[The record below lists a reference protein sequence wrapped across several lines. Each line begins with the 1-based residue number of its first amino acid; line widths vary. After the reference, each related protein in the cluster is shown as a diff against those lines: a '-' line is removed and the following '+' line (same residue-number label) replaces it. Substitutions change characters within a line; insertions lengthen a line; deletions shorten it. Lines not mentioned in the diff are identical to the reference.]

1 MIGFLC
7 LLLTLF
13 TYWISKKMYQRWNWS
28 LLSPLLVCPIILIA
42 LLLGLDRSYETY
54 ETGGHWLTELLK
66 PATVAFAWPIY
77 KYFDLLKKH
86 GMAILLNVIVGSFLS
101 VITSALLAN
110 YFQIDSSLEHSLA
123 PHIVTTPIAMAI
135 SEMIGGM
142 SQLTAV
148 FVVLTALT
156 GALLGPSLI
165 RICRIK
171 TAIAKGIM
179 LGTSANGTGTSKAFE
194 IGPVEG
200 TIASLSMLL
209 TAGASLVIVPLFLSW
224 IH

>member
-1 MIGFLC
+1 
-7 LLLTLF
+7 
-13 TYWISKKMYQRWNWS
+13 
-28 LLSPLLVCPIILIA
+28 
-42 LLLGLDRSYETY
+42 
-54 ETGGHWLTELLK
+54 
-66 PATVAFAWPIY
+66 
-77 KYFDLLKKH
+77 
-86 GMAILLNVIVGSFLS
+86 MAILLNVIVGSFLS

-194 IGPVEG
+194 IGPVEER
-200 TIASLSMLL
+200 SQVYLC
-209 TAGASLVIVPLFLSW
+209 F
-224 IH
+224 

>member
-1 MIGFLC
+1 
-7 LLLTLF
+7 
-13 TYWISKKMYQRWNWS
+13 MYQRWNWS

-42 LLLGLDRSYETY
+42 LLLGLGTSYETY

-171 TAIAKGIM
+171 TAIAKV
-179 LGTSANGTGTSKAFE
+179 LC
-194 IGPVEG
+194 
-200 TIASLSMLL
+200 
-209 TAGASLVIVPLFLSW
+209 
-224 IH
+224 

>member
-1 MIGFLC
+1 
-7 LLLTLF
+7 
-13 TYWISKKMYQRWNWS
+13 MYQRWNWS

-42 LLLGLDRSYETY
+42 LLLGLDTPYETY
-54 ETGGHWLTELLK
+54 ESGGHWLTELLK

-179 LGTSANGTGTSKAFE
+179 LGTSANGTVHQKHSKSVLWKEQLQVYPCF
-194 IGPVEG
+194 
-200 TIASLSMLL
+200 
-209 TAGASLVIVPLFLSW
+209 
-224 IH
+224 

>member
-1 MIGFLC
+1 MISTLCVTRYRTLNRIATKAERIRAMIGFLC

-13 TYWISKKMYQRWNWS
+13 TYWISKKMYKRWNWS
-28 LLSPLLVCPIILIA
+28 LLSSLVCPIILIA
-42 LLLGLDRSYETY
+42 LLLGLDTSYETY
-54 ETGGHWLTELLK
+54 ETGGQWLTELLK

-123 PHIVTTPIAMAI
+123 PHIVTTP
-135 SEMIGGM
+135 M

-179 LGTSANGTGTSKAFE
+179 LERAQMEPAHQKHSKS
-194 IGPVEG
+194 V
-200 TIASLSMLL
+200 L
-209 TAGASLVIVPLFLSW
+209 
-224 IH
+224 

>member
-1 MIGFLC
+1 ME
-7 LLLTLF
+7 LTF
-13 TYWISKKMYQRWNWS
+13 SSSR
-28 LLSPLLVCPIILIA
+28 LSYYFNRFIT
-42 LLLGLDRSYETY
+42 GLDTSYETY
-54 ETGGHWLTELLK
+54 ETGGQWLTELLK

-156 GALLGPSLI
+156 GALLDLLI

-179 LGTSANGTGTSKAFE
+179 LGTSANGTGTSKHSKS
-194 IGPVEG
+194 V
-200 TIASLSMLL
+200 L
-209 TAGASLVIVPLFLSW
+209 
-224 IH
+224 

>member
-1 MIGFLC
+1 MISTLCVTRYRTLNRIATKAERIRAMIGFLC

-42 LLLGLDRSYETY
+42 LLLGLGTSYETY
-54 ETGGHWLTELLK
+54 ETGGHWLTELLNLQQLLLHGQSIN
-66 PATVAFAWPIY
+66 TLIY
-77 KYFDLLKKH
+77 LRNMEWLFYLMSLFR
-86 GMAILLNVIVGSFLS
+86 SFLS

-142 SQLTAV
+142 SQLAV
-148 FVVLTALT
+148 CCFNCVNR
-156 GALLGPSLI
+156 S
-165 RICRIK
+165 
-171 TAIAKGIM
+171 IAR
-179 LGTSANGTGTSKAFE
+179 T
-194 IGPVEG
+194 
-200 TIASLSMLL
+200 
-209 TAGASLVIVPLFLSW
+209 FLSFVYAVLKQQLQKVLC
-224 IH
+224 